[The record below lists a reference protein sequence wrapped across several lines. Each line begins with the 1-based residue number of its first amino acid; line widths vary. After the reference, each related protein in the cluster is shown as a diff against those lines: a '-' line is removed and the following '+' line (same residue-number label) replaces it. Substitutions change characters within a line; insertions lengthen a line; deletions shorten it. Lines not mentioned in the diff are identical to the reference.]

1 MFNVRRRLNRMPT
14 AARYGT
20 LIAAVALAAGVLVPM
35 TAAASPAKPTGLGG
49 SGTPRL
55 DHVFIIMLEN
65 HEADHV
71 IGDPSA
77 PYITSLA
84 HQYGVATNYYGVT
97 HTSEPNYIAA
107 TSGSTWW
114 TNDDD
119 GWYTGNHY
127 PDPSIAGNHY
137 PHTNIVTEMAARHI
151 PWDAYMEAMPASG
164 YLPDSWPATDPLYV
178 SKHNPFILYNDVRF
192 NPQWRDHIKPY
203 QDMTADLNGP
213 NPPRYVWI
221 SPDLCNDMHG
231 GVTTAIK
238 GFPETPCPYSNMAGD
253 HNDELLKAKADAFVS
268 RLHTIMSS
276 RAWTGNSVIFVRPM
290 SPTTTAPTR
299 LTTTTCPR
307 PGAATRRTCRPGIQ
321 RSTRSGRRP
330 LRRWPRA
337 DDRVQPARAA
347 PRHGFELGRPLLDA
361 APIEELRA
369 GQPATPATRTM
380 RIHSRRSSSGIADVD
395 SAGAAADIGPGA
407 RICPR
412 RGFGLPSIALASLI
426 RTTSTSACLG
436 AQPPVSLTEF
446 IPVNVED

>member
-1 MFNVRRRLNRMPT
+1 M
-14 AARYGT
+14 
-20 LIAAVALAAGVLVPM
+20 
-35 TAAASPAKPTGLGG
+35 
-49 SGTPRL
+49 
-55 DHVFIIMLEN
+55 
-65 HEADHV
+65 
-71 IGDPSA
+71 
-77 PYITSLA
+77 
-84 HQYGVATNYYGVT
+84 ATNYYGVT

-238 GFPETPCPYSNMAGD
+238 GFPETPCPYSNVAGD
-253 HNDELLKAKADAFVS
+253 HNDELLKAKADAFVQQAV
-268 RLHTIMSS
+268 HTIMSS
-276 RAWTGNSVIFVRPM
+276 RAWTGNSVIFVTADESDYDGSDSADNYYLSTAGCCDSPYLPAGDPEISPKWPGGLYGGGSAPM
-290 SPTTTAPTR
+290 IVVSR
-299 LTTTTCPR
+299 LGPHH
-307 PGAATRRTCRPGIQ
+307 ATD
-321 RSTRSGRRP
+321 ST
-330 LRRWPRA
+330 
-337 DDRVQPARAA
+337 PAN
-347 PRHGFELGRPLLDA
+347 HYSMLLT
-361 APIEELRA
+361 IEE
-369 GQPATPATRTM
+369 
-380 RIHSRRSSSGIADVD
+380 
-395 SAGAAADIGPGA
+395 
-407 RICPR
+407 
-412 RGFGLPSIALASLI
+412 GFGLAKLGYTSDASQVHPLWPLI
-426 RTTSTSACLG
+426 
-436 AQPPVSLTEF
+436 VSHS
-446 IPVNVED
+446 